1 MHVEH
6 AIVGAGLIGGYLAAH
21 LADVTLQLQPDA
33 RLLVVGREVARCQFA
48 SQITISDFATPAQI
62 RDTRN
67 IDFISDISVRA
78 SSERYPNV
86 VWLTV
91 KCTGIEQVVVDI
103 QPLIGPQT
111 VIVCCQNGIGSDAV
125 IRQAFPN
132 NPVLR
137 CMFPFNVVQ
146 LKDGHF
152 HRGSSGTVMLERLPL
167 GQDPVFDDFYHRF
180 TPVINALNGQYG
192 AMFPCAWTS
201 QMDALL
207 WAKCQVNLTN
217 SVNALSNLSLKDTL
231 LDKGYRK
238 IIAQMMQEHLAVCA
252 AQGITLPKIT
262 KVDARLIPS
271 VLKLPN
277 WLFARV
283 AKSMVD
289 IDPHAKLSM
298 WWDIEQGRAT
308 EIDYINGATINAGQR
323 LGIAT
328 PMNNKVYAAIN
339 TLEQAPSRY
348 AISAQDL
355 LK

>member
-21 LADVTLQLQPDA
+21 LADITMRLHPDA
-33 RLLVVGREVARCQFA
+33 RVLVVGRAYAKSQF
-48 SQITISDFATPAQI
+48 STQMTISDFATPPHI

-67 IDFISDISVRA
+67 IDFVSDINAWA
-78 SSERYPNV
+78 SPERYPNV

-91 KCTGIEQVVVDI
+91 KCTAIEQVVADI
-103 QPLIGPQT
+103 TPLIGPHT

-125 IRQAFPN
+125 VRQAFAN
-132 NPVLR
+132 NLVLR

-146 LKDGHF
+146 LKGGHF
-152 HRGSSGTVMLERLPL
+152 HRGSSGIVMFEQPL
-167 GQDPVFDDFYHRF
+167 QGDFHHRF
-180 TPVINALNGQYG
+180 TPVIDALNAQYG
-192 AMFPCAWTS
+192 SVFPCAWNA

-217 SVNALSNLSLKDTL
+217 SVNALANLSLKDTL

-238 IIAQMMQEHLAVCA
+238 IIALMMQEHLAVCK

-262 KVDARLIPS
+262 KVDAKFIPT
-271 VLKLPN
+271 VLTLPN
-277 WLFARV
+277 WLFSRV

-298 WWDIEQGRAT
+298 WWDLEQGRAT

-323 LGIAT
+323 LGVAT
-328 PMNNKVYAAIN
+328 PMNNKVFASIK
-339 TLEQAPSRY
+339 TLEQAPARY